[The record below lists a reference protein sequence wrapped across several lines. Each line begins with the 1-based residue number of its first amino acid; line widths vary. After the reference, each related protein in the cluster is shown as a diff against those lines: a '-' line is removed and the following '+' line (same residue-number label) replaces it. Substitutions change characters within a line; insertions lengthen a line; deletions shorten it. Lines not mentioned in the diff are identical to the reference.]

1 MGHGGAAERRAK
13 KKAKREARRREEA
26 ERACRE
32 AAEWAWWYEGL
43 EGTPTEEIVAKLGS
57 LGIQADLA
65 TFRALAG
72 AHGTVDGIAEEWG
85 AKSTATGLWKDY
97 LWIAARALWPR
108 WTPDLFSMDVLAKE
122 HFSGEGVFDPDLENP
137 EERLRLWRRA
147 RAVMDLVAPREGPPR
162 PDLMEEVSD
171 HVEMDVD
178 VWLAELPFTLA
189 DVGMVDEALE
199 IGARMAAVRDA
210 NLYLAGRAV
219 ILAKA
224 GRREEALRQLEM
236 NLAQLP
242 DDPWIRLKA
251 GDAYKALGDLG
262 SAEAMYRRTMVM
274 TDAGGRI
281 AARGDAVL
289 KLADVLHEV
298 GRCDEADALI
308 GAEKDAVPSWIIQ
321 HEEPGGEAFEDEDE
335 FAGDDE
341 EEEDSLPVAP
351 HDPLILT
358 PPGTVR
364 RTAPKLGRNDPCPCG
379 SGKKYKRCCGA

>member
-1 MGHGGAAERRAK
+1 M
-13 KKAKREARRREEA
+13 REVRRREEA
-26 ERACRE
+26 ERARRE
-32 AAEWAWWYEGL
+32 AAEWAWWYQGL

-65 TFRALAG
+65 TFRALAR

-85 AKSTATGLWKDY
+85 TKSTATGLWKDY
-97 LWIAARALWPR
+97 LWMAARALWPR

-147 RAVMDLVAPREGPPR
+147 RAVMDLVAPREGQPR

-199 IGARMAAVRDA
+199 IGARMAAVCDA

-219 ILAKA
+219 ILAKT
-224 GRREEALRQLEM
+224 GRQEEALRQLET

-242 DDPWIRLKA
+242 DDPWIRLMA

-262 SAEAMYRRTMVM
+262 SAEAMYRQAMGM
-274 TDAGGRI
+274 TDAGGRV
-281 AARGDAVL
+281 ADRGDAVL
-289 KLADVLHEV
+289 KLADMLHEV
-298 GRCDEADALI
+298 GRCDEANALTK
-308 GAEKDAVPSWIIQ
+308 AEENAVAEWVIR

-335 FAGDDE
+335 FEGDDE
-341 EEEDSLPVAP
+341 DEEASVPVAP
-351 HDPLILT
+351 PDPLVLT
-358 PPGTVR
+358 PPSTVQGTIAKV
-364 RTAPKLGRNDPCPCG
+364 GRNDPCPCG